1 MVEIEQITNHVR
13 LFFFVFNIGNERFG
27 NMEMG
32 RVLKVENTKFSI
44 LISVEDN
51 GFEKIFWVLF

>member
-1 MVEIEQITNHVR
+1 
-13 LFFFVFNIGNERFG
+13 
-27 NMEMG
+27 MEMG

-51 GFEKIFWVLF
+51 GFEKNFWVLF